1 MRALPVAAAAA
12 EPRSARLALAVG
24 GALCAALALGL
35 AVGAGGWQPALIE
48 QLRLPRVLAGAGV
61 GALLAQAGLA
71 LQLLL
76 RNPLADP
83 FVLGASAGAGF
94 GAIAMLLLGGTLWL
108 GSVGGALAALGL
120 LLLLGR
126 RALASPHDE
135 AAAQLVLIGAMLAA
149 LFGAGS
155 TLLLAL
161 VPTQSLRGAMFWLVG
176 DLTGARWGGALCALA
191 AVLGVLLHRWRR
203 AFDRLA
209 LGGEHAWLL
218 GEPVARLRVAL
229 VLLAAVA
236 TGAAVA
242 TAGAVGFVGLVVP
255 HLLRLRGAVRMRQLA
270 WAAPLLG
277 AALLVAADALAR
289 GVAMP
294 YELPVG
300 AVTALCGAPVFI
312 ALLARQAR

>member
-1 MRALPVAAAAA
+1 MARRVVR
-12 EPRSARLALAVG
+12 EPGS
-24 GALCAALALGL
+24 AALALVCVGALLGAVLLGL
-35 AVGAGGWQPALIE
+35 ASGAGGWQPALIE
-48 QLRLPRVLAGAGV
+48 QLRAPRVLAGAGV
-61 GALLAQAGLA
+61 GALLAEAGLA

-94 GAIAMLLLGGTLWL
+94 GAIAMLLAGGALWL

-135 AAAQLVLIGAMLAA
+135 AAAQLILIGAMLAA

-176 DLTGARWGGALCALA
+176 DLAGARWGGALCGL
-191 AVLGVLLHRWRR
+191 AVLLGALLLGGRR

-218 GEPVARLRVAL
+218 GEPVARLRLAL
-229 VLLAAVA
+229 VLIAALA

-242 TAGAVGFVGLVVP
+242 TAGAIGFVGLVVP

-270 WAAPLLG
+270 WAVPLLG

-289 GVAMP
+289 IVATP

-312 ALLARQAR
+312 ALLAREAR